1 MVDIDKVVCDFCHAH
16 LEANKGA
23 FESPRLELIN
33 DDARAQLEASGGG
46 ALLAGGLGGK
56 AYMRM
61 PARKRAGGSLP
72 RALLLVSLTA
82 HHPHDHI
89 HHHHIHHHH
98 HHHHIHHHHQHTRR
112 STPASLT

>member
-46 ALLAGGLGGK
+46 VLLAGGWVAK
-56 AYMRM
+56 RVCACRRERA
-61 PARKRAGGSLP
+61 PAVPSLAP
-72 RALLLVSLTA
+72 SFSSLTA
-82 HHPHDHI
+82 HHPHHHI
-89 HHHHIHHHH
+89 HHHIHHHH
-98 HHHHIHHHHQHTRR
+98 HHHHHLHLYRR